1 MGWKMPIVIKVAT
14 AIINPEKYTLI
25 VIGFEFFFC
34 RGAVFFLCHCAP
46 SDGLCVLSSQVLY
59 VLIVS
64 ARRALYIGVLYME
77 LPVWSRFARNITNLF
92 KSNKSFLQHIHFVLL
107 VRSRFARNITD
118 LFKSN
123 KSFLQHFHFINDAGL
138 WGTVL

>member
-1 MGWKMPIVIKVAT
+1 
-14 AIINPEKYTLI
+14 
-25 VIGFEFFFC
+25 
-34 RGAVFFLCHCAP
+34 
-46 SDGLCVLSSQVLY
+46 
-59 VLIVS
+59 
-64 ARRALYIGVLYME
+64 ME

-107 VRSRFARNITD
+107 VRSRFARNITN

-138 WGTVL
+138 WGTVLKVYLRF